1 MRGAD
6 VVVGGGRA
14 ALEALALGR
23 RVATVKVTSDARGE
37 LGAPVTPHTLDDHV
51 HDNFRWNER
60 PPVPAGE
67 VWEALERQ
75 PEASVALVSERVRHE
90 LSDDAMLDRELA
102 LLDELAGRRESREAL
117 LAAVSRY
124 AAEVGGRWSRSTAA
138 ASVRRTSFDAPAS
151 AWSPGANASP
161 ARGVAS
167 DPGLR
172 SASRGLARATCS
184 ARPDPVVRHRS
195 ACARRGG

>member
-1 MRGAD
+1 VPRSRRSRSGAASP
-6 VVVGGGRA
+6 RS
-14 ALEALALGR
+14 
-23 RVATVKVTSDARGE
+23 VTSDARGE

-51 HDNFRWNER
+51 HDNFRWNGR

-124 AAEVGGRWSRSTAA
+124 AAEVGGALVAEHRGRVRAEDQL
-138 ASVRRTSFDAPAS
+138 RRT
-151 AWSPGANASP
+151 
-161 ARGVAS
+161 RERLV
-167 DPGLR
+167 
-172 SASRGLARATCS
+172 
-184 ARPDPVVRHRS
+184 
-195 ACARRGG
+195 ARRERVAGPRRRV